1 VPATPWTLDGELCA
15 IGGSDDLATA
25 LAALGLI
32 PNTAAPFEV
41 VTTQNWYQA
50 GAETYILLFEI
61 RRPDGVRGFVV
72 KACVSVGKSLKET
85 VVDWVGRRTLL
96 NELGVATPALVG
108 VNGADIVEEYI
119 PHELLDALS
128 LTDSAGRSRLLA
140 NLGRTAGLLVRAGF
154 APLSAHDWR
163 SRGDDV
169 VLIDFGQDL
178 GPADFATGSESGL
191 LSELTDRI
199 ARRPIELTPAELQ
212 VMVNAYEAA
221 LTD

>member
-1 VPATPWTLDGELCA
+1 MPVTPWTLDGELCA

-25 LAALGLI
+25 LAAIGLI
-32 PNTAAPFEV
+32 PDAAAPFEV
-41 VTTQNWYQA
+41 VKTHDWYQA

-61 RRPDGVRGFVV
+61 RQPEGVHGYVV
-72 KACVSVGKSLKET
+72 KACVALGKSLQET
-85 VVDWVGRRTLL
+85 VAEWVGRRTLL
-96 NELGVATPALVG
+96 SELGVATPALVG

-128 LTDSAGRSRLLA
+128 LADSAGRATLLA

-154 APLSAHDWR
+154 APLSTHDWR

-178 GPADFATGSESGL
+178 GPANFATGSESGL

-199 ARRPIELTPAELQ
+199 ARRPIELAPAELQ
-212 VMVNAYEAA
+212 VIANAYEAA